1 MKFYESTFNDYLES
15 MTKINFNEKIQNL
28 LTVKDNVSYEKA
40 NNLIFYGQSGTG
52 KYSQALLYLKQFSK
66 SELKYEKKMQITH
79 NGKDFLY
86 KLSDVHYEIDM
97 SLLGCNSKLLW
108 NDIYHQIID
117 IVSVN
122 NNNFGYIVCKNFHNI
137 QIELLEVFYS
147 YIQKVEYLPIN
158 IKFILIT
165 ENLSFIPENILNN
178 MMVINFSKLSKNI
191 LKSKFNKIKTNDI
204 TNLKELYINDNTTQ
218 EIDEFEIFDDILTI
232 IKDTKNV
239 KFYTIREKI
248 YNLLVYN
255 IEIDTFLLYTI
266 NDLIKTK
273 LIAKEKLQLL
283 MEEIF
288 SALIYYNNNYRPI
301 YHLEKIVCI
310 IIKYLNEDEQE
321 SSA

>member
-28 LTVKDNVSYEKA
+28 LTIKGNVSNEKA

-266 NDLIKTK
+266 NDLIKSK

-310 IIKYLNEDEQE
+310 IIKYLNEDEQK

>member
-255 IEIDTFLLYTI
+255 IEIDAFLLYTI
-266 NDLIKTK
+266 NDLIKSK

-310 IIKYLNEDEQE
+310 IIKYLNEDEQK
-321 SSA
+321 SSE

>member
-218 EIDEFEIFDDILTI
+218 EIDEFEIFDDILMLENFI
-232 IKDTKNV
+232 
-239 KFYTIREKI
+239 
-248 YNLLVYN
+248 NLMSHLHS
-255 IEIDTFLLYTI
+255 LY
-266 NDLIKTK
+266 
-273 LIAKEKLQLL
+273 
-283 MEEIF
+283 
-288 SALIYYNNNYRPI
+288 
-301 YHLEKIVCI
+301 H
-310 IIKYLNEDEQE
+310 
-321 SSA
+321 